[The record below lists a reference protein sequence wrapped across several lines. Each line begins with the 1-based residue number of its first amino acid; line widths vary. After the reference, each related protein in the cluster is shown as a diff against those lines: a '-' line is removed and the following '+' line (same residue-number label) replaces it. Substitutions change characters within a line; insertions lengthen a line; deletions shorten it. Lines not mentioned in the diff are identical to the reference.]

1 MQFIQNSSEI
11 VKKKNSVVQYI
22 QTMYVNVHKNAQIL
36 LYSEHTPV
44 EDVGRKLQLLGH
56 DPIHFLSTH
65 NKLNNSIS
73 TCSLRSQLDGTFS
86 QAGEILDQGKF
97 TIGDPFFTQGVLN
110 HRGLRT

>member
-73 TCSLRSQLDGTFS
+73 LGYFFSGGRNFRSRL
-86 QAGEILDQGKF
+86 
-97 TIGDPFFTQGVLN
+97 VY
-110 HRGLRT
+110 HRRPIFYSGCPQP